1 MSKINLPPFK
11 FVGSKWSLMDE
22 YKPHLDKIIEYIDQ
36 INDIFCGSTAFSY
49 WMSQTYY
56 IENVHLND
64 NNAELIQTYQYI
76 KANREQFLKEL
87 KQHWGIWLSKT
98 KPERKE
104 YYYKLRDANTIQT
117 DPVPLFFMMCVNF
130 NGLWQSYEKCGFK
143 YSTAPGGCT
152 ESAITAKR
160 KLEQADKWSQW
171 LEKCTITFGDYS
183 NITPTKF
190 SLTYSDPPYLNTEI
204 KYRHPFTTDNLK
216 QLLEY
221 HRTPRTGLHLH
232 SNQWQTP
239 EEKALFDTEMPS
251 PRFTRYS
258 FSKKHTGG
266 RGVKNKTRT
275 VKNEIICYNWK

>member
-1 MSKINLPPFK
+1 MNKPPFK

-22 YKPHLDKIIEYIDQ
+22 YKPHLDRVMSNVDQ

-49 WMSQTYY
+49 WMCQNYN
-56 IENVHLND
+56 IENVSLND
-64 NNAELIQTYQYI
+64 NNAELIQTYRYI
-76 KANREQFLKEL
+76 KANRQQFLKEL
-87 KQHWGIWLSKT
+87 KQHWTVWLSKT

-104 YYYKLRDANTIQT
+104 YYYKLRDANTAKT
-117 DPVPLFFMMCVNF
+117 DPVPLFFMMTVNF
-130 NGLWQSYEKCGFK
+130 NGLWQSYEKCNFK

-183 NITPTKF
+183 HMTPT
-190 SLTYSDPPYLNTEI
+190 SSTLTYSDPPYLNTEI

-216 QLLEY
+216 QLFVY
-221 HRTPRTGLHLH
+221 HKTQPGFHLH
-232 SNQWQTP
+232 SNQWQTAAD
-239 EEKALFDTEMPS
+239 KNLFDTEMS
-251 PRFTRYS
+251 S
-258 FSKKHTGG
+258 FNQHSFYKKHTGG

-275 VKNEIICYNWK
+275 VKNEIITYNWK